1 MINTLYS
8 IIIKS
13 NEKKQ
18 REKEPNEETH
28 FRYPTKYFTRMTNNL
43 NIDDGTACVG
53 TETHGHTHTKKEYC
67 YR

>member
-1 MINTLYS
+1 MKKPISDIPQNTSL
-8 IIIKS
+8 
-13 NEKKQ
+13 EWQ
-18 REKEPNEETH
+18 
-28 FRYPTKYFTRMTNNL
+28 NNL